1 MILGVGI
8 DVTEI
13 ARIEQASR
21 RPQFLARCFTE
32 RERAYAGGGEQAA
45 HRFAARFAAK
55 EATFKALG
63 VGAAKAHWQE
73 AEVVR
78 LARGVTV
85 VLSGSLEER
94 LRALGG
100 SRLHLSFSHG
110 KEVAVAVVVVEA

>member
-13 ARIEQASR
+13 ARIERASR

-32 RERAYAGGGEQAA
+32 RERTYAGAGHQAA
-45 HRFAARFAAK
+45 SRLAARFAAK

-63 VGAAKAHWQE
+63 VGAARARWQE

-78 LARGVTV
+78 HAGGVTV
-85 VLSGSLEER
+85 TLSGSLQKR
-94 LRALGG
+94 LQALGG

-110 KEVAVAVVVVEA
+110 QEVAVAVVVVEA